1 MNKALDKASSRPA
14 QISPEEWETRVNL
27 AACYRLVH
35 HYGWTDMIYTHISAR
50 VPGKEDHF
58 LINPLG
64 YMFDEVCASNLVKID
79 LEGNN
84 VDAVNKTTPINRAGF
99 VIHSAVHAARHDV
112 QCVMHTHTPAGM
124 AISMLKC
131 GLQPLSQHAQFFH
144 GAVGYHGYEGIALDT
159 DERQRLVKDLGDK
172 PVMIL
177 YNHGLLATGET
188 IGAAFSWMFHLEKA
202 CQAQLLAMGT
212 GQELV
217 MPPEA
222 VSAKTRQ
229 QASGAAT
236 SLTRAEWPALLRMVE
251 RIDPSYKD

>member
-1 MNKALDKASSRPA
+1 MNKPLASQQVRRA
-14 QISPEEWETRVNL
+14 NISPEEWDARVSL

-50 VPGKEDHF
+50 VPGTHDHF

-84 VDAVNKTTPINRAGF
+84 VDGTGVEVNQAGF

-112 QCVMHTHTPAGM
+112 DCVIHTHTTAGM

-131 GLQPLSQHAQFFH
+131 GLLPLSQHGQFFH
-144 GAVGYHGYEGIALDT
+144 GAVAYHGYEGIALDT
-159 DERQRLVKDLGDK
+159 DERERLVADLGDK
-172 PVMIL
+172 EVMIL
-177 YNHGLLATGET
+177 YNHGLLVTGST
-188 IGAAFSWMFHLEKA
+188 IGKAFHSMFHLQKA
-202 CQAQLLAMGT
+202 CEAQLMAMGT
-212 GQELV
+212 GRELV
-217 MPPEA
+217 MPPEP
-222 VSAKTRQ
+222 VSVRTREQ
-229 QASGAAT
+229 VSGPAS
-236 SLTRAEWPALLRMVE
+236 SLTRAEWPALLRMID